1 MNDLNIKIAW
11 SVFFALTIGFFLRF
25 THIEG
30 LQNLLIPILEI
41 LGQVFI
47 LFLKMIMIPL
57 IFFSL
62 TSSISSLQ
70 ENKQSSFL
78 WKGTLIFYFSTMVFA
93 VLLMM
98 LVMNIFQ
105 PGTHSD
111 IQNIT
116 NPLVTEFN
124 QQPYL
129 FMDGIKSIIKNPF
142 EALASGNIMAIV
154 VFSILFGLALRSDQA
169 PVKKV
174 KNWFDGMFDITM
186 IIVNKLMDLAP
197 VGIFALLSLLII
209 QQDLTVF
216 LSLAYFI
223 LLVLGVIFFHGVVF
237 LPLILRIFTQI
248 GILKFFS
255 KSKTILITAFA
266 TSSSAATLPI
276 SISNLE
282 NNFKVDQKVSRFV
295 LPLGA
300 TVNMDGTALYEAAV
314 ALFVANIVWIN
325 LGLSDQIFLVF
336 LAMAASIGA
345 PAIPSAGMVT
355 LALVLGALNLP
366 VEYIALF
373 IPIDRL
379 IDTFRTAVNVEGDL
393 VGTLVMNKF
402 FKT

>member
-1 MNDLNIKIAW
+1 MNDLNIKIAF
-11 SVFFALTIGFFLRF
+11 SVFFAVVVGFFLRF
-25 THIEG
+25 TNFDA
-30 LQNLLIPILEI
+30 LQNLIIPILEI
-41 LGQVFI
+41 TGQIFI

-70 ENKQSSFL
+70 KNKKSSLL
-78 WKGTLIFYFSTMVFA
+78 WKGTLVFYFSTMAFA

-98 LVMNIFQ
+98 LVMNFFE
-105 PGTHSD
+105 PGSNND
-111 IQNIT
+111 IKNLT
-116 NPLVTEFN
+116 NPLITDIN
-124 QQPYL
+124 QQP
-129 FMDGIKSIIKNPF
+129 FIFTDGIKSIIKNPF

-154 VFSILFGLALRSDQA
+154 IFSIFLGLAIRSNQESI
-169 PVKKV
+169 KKV

-186 IIVNKLMDLAP
+186 IIVNKLMTIAP
-197 VGIFALLSLLII
+197 IGIFSLLSLLII

-223 LLVLGVIFFHGVVF
+223 LLVLGVTFFHGVIF
-237 LPLILRIFTQI
+237 LPLVLKAFTQI
-248 GILKFFS
+248 GILEFFS

-276 SISNLE
+276 SIRNIE

-300 TVNMDGTALYEAAV
+300 TINMDGTAIYEAAV
-314 ALFVANIVWIN
+314 AMFVANIVGIN
-325 LGLSDQIFLVF
+325 LGLTDQLFLVF

-379 IDTFRTAVNVEGDL
+379 IDTFRTTVNVEGDL
-393 VGTLVMNKF
+393 VGALVMNKF
-402 FKT
+402 FKA

>member
-1 MNDLNIKIAW
+1 
-11 SVFFALTIGFFLRF
+11 
-25 THIEG
+25 
-30 LQNLLIPILEI
+30 
-41 LGQVFI
+41 
-47 LFLKMIMIPL
+47 MIPL

-78 WKGTLIFYFSTMVFA
+78 WKGTLIYYFSTMVFA

-98 LVMNIFQ
+98 IVMNIYE
-105 PGTHSD
+105 PGSHSD
-111 IQNIT
+111 IQNMT
-116 NPLVTEFN
+116 NPLMTEFN
-124 QQPYL
+124 HQPNL

-154 VFSILFGLALRSDQA
+154 VFSILFGLALRSDRA
-169 PVKKV
+169 SIKKV
-174 KNWFDGMFDITM
+174 KNWVDGMFDITM
-186 IIVNKLMDLAP
+186 IIVNKLMALAP
-197 VGIFALLSLLII
+197 IGIFALLSLLII

-237 LPLILRIFTQI
+237 LPLILKTLLHKLVFLI
-248 GILKFFS
+248 FFS

-314 ALFVANIVWIN
+314 ALFVANIVGIN

-336 LAMAASIGA
+336 LAMAASIGCTGNSKCRDGYSG
-345 PAIPSAGMVT
+345 PS
-355 LALVLGALNLP
+355 
-366 VEYIALF
+366 
-373 IPIDRL
+373 
-379 IDTFRTAVNVEGDL
+379 FRRIKPSG
-393 VGTLVMNKF
+393 
-402 FKT
+402 

>member
-1 MNDLNIKIAW
+1 
-11 SVFFALTIGFFLRF
+11 
-25 THIEG
+25 
-30 LQNLLIPILEI
+30 
-41 LGQVFI
+41 
-47 LFLKMIMIPL
+47 MIPL

-314 ALFVANIVWIN
+314 ALFVANIVGID

-373 IPIDRL
+373 LPIDRL
-379 IDTFRTAVNVEGDL
+379 IDTFRTTVNVEGDL
-393 VGTLVMNKF
+393 VGALVMNKF
-402 FKT
+402 FKA

>member
-1 MNDLNIKIAW
+1 MTE
-11 SVFFALTIGFFLRF
+11 LTI
-25 THIEG
+25 
-30 LQNLLIPILEI
+30 P
-41 LGQVFI
+41 
-47 LFLKMIMIPL
+47 
-57 IFFSL
+57 
-62 TSSISSLQ
+62 SI
-70 ENKQSSFL
+70 
-78 WKGTLIFYFSTMVFA
+78 
-93 VLLMM
+93 
-98 LVMNIFQ
+98 
-105 PGTHSD
+105 
-111 IQNIT
+111 
-116 NPLVTEFN
+116 
-124 QQPYL
+124 
-129 FMDGIKSIIKNPF
+129 
-142 EALASGNIMAIV
+142 
-154 VFSILFGLALRSDQA
+154 
-169 PVKKV
+169 KKV

-186 IIVNKLMDLAP
+186 IIVNKLMVIAP
-197 VGIFALLSLLII
+197 IGIFALLSLLII

-237 LPLILRIFTQI
+237 LPLILKTFTQI
-248 GILKFFS
+248 GILNFFS

-314 ALFVANIVWIN
+314 ALFVANIVGIN

-379 IDTFRTAVNVEGDL
+379 IDTFRTTVNVEGDL
-393 VGTLVMNKF
+393 VGALVMNKF
-402 FKT
+402 FKA